1 MVEGIIAAIVGAIAG
16 VLVGPAFEKAA
27 DMGVDRVKELLN

>member
-1 MVEGIIAAIVGAIAG
+1 MIGGPVGAIAG